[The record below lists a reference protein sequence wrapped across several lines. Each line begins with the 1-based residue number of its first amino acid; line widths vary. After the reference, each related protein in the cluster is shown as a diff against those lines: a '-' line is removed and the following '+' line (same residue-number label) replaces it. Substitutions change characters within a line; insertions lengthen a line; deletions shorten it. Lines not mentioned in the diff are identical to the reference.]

1 MRFLLRALIRSCFW
15 LKVEEPDEEDW
26 KELALPQDKGCI
38 LMFNHTSMFD
48 GFLMA
53 AIMPASLTRRCKS
66 LMAAYTFKTPVLGE
80 IFRLVGHEPVYFLKD
95 DEGKFSVDKVRQAP
109 VNERIRAHVAGGG
122 VLAFCP
128 EGTVNRKDQTK
139 CLPLRRGSFQLA
151 VDLRLPIYGIS
162 ALGQHRSWPGQG
174 ARRRPARDRVAPWVG
189 GAELCSVQ
197 LARAPG
203 PWCSTVRRCI
213 SEDPPSRANEADTPP
228 GRVRDHVPV
237 GSGRRTIPS

>member
-1 MRFLLRALIRSCFW
+1 MLSQKADRALAGPVAFGLLVTPVCLGIYAAAKANHLWGTKRGAQERSLVSMRFLLRALIRSCFW
-15 LKVEEPDEEDW
+15 LKVEEPEEEDW
-26 KELALPQDKGCI
+26 NALALPQDKGCI

-53 AIMPASLTRRCKS
+53 AIMPSSLCRRCKS

-80 IFRLVGHEPVYFLKD
+80 IFRLVGHEPVFFLKD
-95 DEGKFSVDKVRQAP
+95 DEGKFSVDKARQAP

-151 VDLRLPIYGIS
+151 VDLRLPIYGVS
-162 ALGQHRSWPGQG
+162 ALGQSATRS
-174 ARRRPARDRVAPWVG
+174 
-189 GAELCSVQ
+189 LY
-197 LARAPG
+197 
-203 PWCSTVRRCI
+203 
-213 SEDPPSRANEADTPP
+213 
-228 GRVRDHVPV
+228 
-237 GSGRRTIPS
+237 